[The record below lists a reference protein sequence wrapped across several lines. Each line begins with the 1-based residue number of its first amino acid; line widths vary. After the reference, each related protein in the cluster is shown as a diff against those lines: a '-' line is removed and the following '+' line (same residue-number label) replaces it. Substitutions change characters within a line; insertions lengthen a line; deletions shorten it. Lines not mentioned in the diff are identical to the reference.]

1 MRARAAAGHGLAR
14 AAVLVAGCV
23 ASTVARAA
31 RNARK
36 RIVPAE
42 TSQAKIFRVKTA
54 RKPTSTARAVSHRRR
69 PRLPPPALP
78 SPPKKVAPPAHATA
92 GGAPQATTP
101 VRSVAEHASATKR
114 PSFEHT
120 VRLRG
125 STAAATTVAH
135 VKRRG
140 LAAVAS
146 TWLGKVLLVATGIS
160 AIWALIELLTESN
173 LRRRQ
178 RRAVGSFTS
187 AGSLLSNLQGG
198 KRRREQL
205 LSSYRRHERTS
216 SRYGK

>member
-1 MRARAAAGHGLAR
+1 MAAATRGGRTMLAVVMNGYNPTATAIDLLNEGFATPATR
-14 AAVLVAGCV
+14 EPAAD
-23 ASTVARAA
+23 
-31 RNARK
+31 
-36 RIVPAE
+36 
-42 TSQAKIFRVKTA
+42 
-54 RKPTSTARAVSHRRR
+54 
-69 PRLPPPALP
+69 RLPPLALP
-78 SPPKKVAPPAHATA
+78 SPPKKGASGAHATA
-92 GGAPQATTP
+92 GAAPHATAP
-101 VRSVAEHASATKR
+101 VRSVAEHASATRR
-114 PSFEHT
+114 PSFERT

-125 STAAATTVAH
+125 STAAATSVAH
-135 VKRRG
+135 VRRRGG

-160 AIWALIELLTESN
+160 AVWALIELLTENN

-178 RRAVGSFTS
+178 RRAMGSFTS